1 MTIYDVFNLYSRIL
15 HEQFLEIPSFL
26 VLFISLFCDAL
37 FSYNN
42 QNSMG
47 HHGQN
52 GPHSAI
58 SQNLALNLKYKSN
71 RKGKQIQILILCKN
85 WTYMK
90 FSGDYINFKRDIIIL
105 ITVALWEIH
114 YRTYNF

>member
-1 MTIYDVFNLYSRIL
+1 ML
-15 HEQFLEIPSFL
+15 FL
-26 VLFISLFCDAL
+26 SLFSDTL

-47 HHGQN
+47 CHGQN

-58 SQNLALNLKYKSN
+58 SQNLALNLKYKGN
-71 RKGKQIQILILCKN
+71 RKKKQTKILILCKN

-90 FSGDYINFKRDIIIL
+90 FSGDYINLIKNIIIL
-105 ITVALWEIH
+105 MTVASWEIH

>member
-15 HEQFLEIPSFL
+15 HEQFRESPSFL
-26 VLFISLFCDAL
+26 VLFVSLFSDTL
-37 FSYNN
+37 FSCNN

-47 HHGQN
+47 YHGQN

-58 SQNLALNLKYKSN
+58 SQNLALNLKYKGN
-71 RKGKQIQILILCKN
+71 RKGKQINILILCKN

-90 FSGDYINFKRDIIIL
+90 FSGDYINLKKKIIIL
-105 ITVALWEIH
+105 MTVASWEIH
-114 YRTYNF
+114 YRTYSF

>member
-1 MTIYDVFNLYSRIL
+1 M
-15 HEQFLEIPSFL
+15 
-26 VLFISLFCDAL
+26 LFVSLFCDVL
-37 FSYNN
+37 FSCNN

-52 GPHSAI
+52 RPHSAI
-58 SQNLALNLKYKSN
+58 SQNVALNLKYKDN
-71 RKGKQIQILILCKN
+71 MKRKKIKILILCKN

-90 FSGDYINFKRDIIIL
+90 FSGDYINFMKNIIIL

-114 YRTYNF
+114 YRTYNNEQIP